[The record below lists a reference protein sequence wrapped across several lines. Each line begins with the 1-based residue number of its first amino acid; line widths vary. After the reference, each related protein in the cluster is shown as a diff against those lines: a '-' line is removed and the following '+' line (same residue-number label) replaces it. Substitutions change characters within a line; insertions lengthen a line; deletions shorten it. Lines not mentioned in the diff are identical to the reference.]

1 MIAEYLLNDLRKLI
15 QIKMF
20 KDNEVECMVLFLVN
34 KNVKVRDSKY
44 RGIWVLSFNGE

>member
-1 MIAEYLLNDLRKLI
+1 
-15 QIKMF
+15 MF

-44 RGIWVLSFNGE
+44 RGIWVLSFNGEQREHWECYIIIC